1 MEPDNS
7 EGHEPQDSPSHTG
20 EDACLLPY
28 SDHQSSGDKHRKN
41 TFMRQAASIS
51 AKYDK
56 SGRMLEQ
63 RKSGT
68 MNWVLEEK
76 APSKS
81 PQRG

>member
-1 MEPDNS
+1 
-7 EGHEPQDSPSHTG
+7 
-20 EDACLLPY
+20 
-28 SDHQSSGDKHRKN
+28 
-41 TFMRQAASIS
+41 MRQAASIS

-81 PQRG
+81 RQRAMDFFHGDHCNPGKTARQARELQKEG